1 MRALP
6 LVPSRKDKT
15 MRMNKLIAGSVVGL
29 ILIGAV
35 SPATSLPLASNG
47 AVVKQMPTATMTD
60 VRWRRGYG
68 WGVGLGVLGLGIA
81 AGAYPYYGG
90 YGPYYPGP
98 YYPGPYYP
106 GPYYP
111 APAYYGGPGYAGPPN
126 GDAVGYCMQRF
137 RSFDPRSGTYLGNDG
152 YRHPCP

>member
-1 MRALP
+1 
-6 LVPSRKDKT
+6 LVARGVIGLVLAGT
-15 MRMNKLIAGSVVGL
+15 M
-29 ILIGAV
+29 
-35 SPATSLPLASNG
+35 SPATAFPLASNG
-47 AVVKQMPTATMTD
+47 IAVLQVTPATTTD

-68 WGVGLGVLGLGIA
+68 WGIGLGVLGLGVA

-90 YGPYYPGP
+90 GY
-98 YYPGPYYP
+98 GPYYP

-126 GDAVGYCMQRF
+126 GDAVGYCMQQF
-137 RSFDPRSGTYLGNDG
+137 RSYDPRSGTYLGYDG